1 MTPNERSRPQSA
13 AGAFWSADADAIFMR
28 LGSSRTGLSSA
39 QAETI
44 LKRDGPNAIEDSE
57 GANAGRLALRQ
68 FESPLVLILVI
79 AALVA
84 FALGDLTE
92 ASIILAIVLG
102 STALGFAQEY
112 HASRAVEALR
122 KRLEITTRVIRDGV
136 EKAIPTASI
145 VAGDVVALSAGNLV
159 PADGLIFEARDFLV
173 TEASLTGESFPVEKT
188 PGVLPPDTPLAG
200 RKNCVFAGA
209 SVRSGEAKV
218 LIVDTGLR
226 TAFGAVAARLRAR
239 PPETEFAHGLRR
251 FGYLLLRVMFLL
263 VAFVLIINQLLG
275 RPFFESLLFSV
286 ALAVGLSPELL
297 PAIVS
302 VTLAAGARVMAQRGV
317 LVRRLEAIESLGGVD
332 ILCTDKTGT
341 LTEGA
346 VALKDAFDADG
357 APSSVV
363 LQLGFLNASLET
375 GIKNPLDAAI
385 VACGT
390 AKGLSAEGARKV
402 DEIPYDFQRKR
413 LTIVV
418 DDGSADTRLIITK
431 GAFTEVLGVC
441 TEVERNGEMFSLD
454 EASRAALEACY
465 RRYGVDGLRALAVA
479 TRRAPLKED
488 YTRDD
493 EQDMRFLGFL
503 TFLDPPKLDAR
514 ETLAGLVAAGVKVKI
529 ITGDNRYVA
538 NHCAQS
544 MGMEKATILRGD
556 EIDAFPGDALM
567 PVVERTDVFVEVDPQ
582 QKERI
587 VKALQRNGHAVAYL
601 GDGINDAP
609 SLHAA
614 DVGISVEG
622 AVDVAREA
630 ADIIL
635 LERDLGVL
643 KQGIE
648 DGRRAFANTM
658 KYICITTGSSFGN
671 MVSMAIATPLLPFL
685 PLTATQVLLTNFLT
699 DLPLMAVTSDK
710 VDHARVEQ
718 PQRWSVREI
727 EHFML
732 VFGLLSSAFDLLTF
746 GTLRG
751 VLHADEPTFQTTW
764 FVVSVLTELGALLV
778 LRTRK
783 RAWVSPP
790 GRWLVW
796 LSILVAAIVFCVPF
810 IPALAHSLDLKPPSP
825 TTIVIMFAV
834 VLGYL
839 IATESAKAIY
849 YRNRRTA

>member
-1 MTPNERSRPQSA
+1 
-13 AGAFWSADADAIFMR
+13 
-28 LGSSRTGLSSA
+28 
-39 QAETI
+39 
-44 LKRDGPNAIEDSE
+44 
-57 GANAGRLALRQ
+57 
-68 FESPLVLILVI
+68 
-79 AALVA
+79 
-84 FALGDLTE
+84 
-92 ASIILAIVLG
+92 
-102 STALGFAQEY
+102 
-112 HASRAVEALR
+112 
-122 KRLEITTRVIRDGV
+122 
-136 EKAIPTASI
+136 
-145 VAGDVVALSAGNLV
+145 
-159 PADGLIFEARDFLV
+159 
-173 TEASLTGESFPVEKT
+173 
-188 PGVLPPDTPLAG
+188 VLPADTPLAG

-218 LIVDTGLR
+218 LVVETGLR

-239 PPETEFAHGLRR
+239 EPETEFAHGLRR
-251 FGYLLLRVMFLL
+251 FGYLLLRVMVVL
-263 VAFVLIINQLLG
+263 VVFVLIINQLLG

-302 VTLAAGARVMAQRGV
+302 VTLSAGARVMAKRGV

-346 VALKDAFDADG
+346 VALKDACDATG
-357 APSSVV
+357 APSPSI
-363 LQLGFLNASLET
+363 LQLAFTNAALET
-375 GIKNPLDAAI
+375 GIKNPLDEAI
-385 VACGT
+385 VASGKM
-390 AKGLSAEGARKV
+390 KGLKTEGARKV

-418 DDGSADTRLIITK
+418 DDGQPGTRLIITK

-441 TEVERNGEMFSLD
+441 SEIEREGKASPLD
-454 EASRAALEACY
+454 EPARSALEDCY
-465 RRYGVDGLRALAVA
+465 RRYGQDGLRALAVA
-479 TRRAPLKED
+479 TRRATIKDD

-493 EQDMRFLGFL
+493 ERDMTFVGFL
-503 TFLDPPKLDAR
+503 TFIDPPKADAR
-514 ETLAGLVAAGVKVKI
+514 ETLAALAAAGVKVKI

-538 NHCAQS
+538 AHCAKS
-544 MGMEKATILRGD
+544 MGIDNAVILRGE
-556 EIDAFPGDALM
+556 EIDAFKGDAFM

-587 VKALQRNGHAVAYL
+587 VKTLQRNGHAVAYL

-614 DVGISVEG
+614 DVGISVES

-648 DGRRAFANTM
+648 DGRRAFANTL

-671 MVSMAIATPLLPFL
+671 MVSMALATPLLPFL

-699 DLPLMAVTSDK
+699 DLPLMAVTTDN
-710 VDHARVEQ
+710 VDHEHVEQ
-718 PQRWSVREI
+718 PQRWSVRDI
-727 EHFML
+727 QSFML
-732 VFGLLSSAFDLLTF
+732 VFGLLSSVFDLVTF
-746 GTLRG
+746 GLLRG
-751 VLHADEPTFQTTW
+751 LLHADERTFQTCW

-783 RAWVSPP
+783 RAWVSRP

-796 LSILVAAIVFCVPF
+796 LSVLVAVIVLGAPFVPWLAAPLGLQPLTGLVAMSIFAIV
-810 IPALAHSLDLKPPSP
+810 A
-825 TTIVIMFAV
+825 
-834 VLGYL
+834 GYV
-839 IATESAKAIY
+839 ASTEAAKAVY
-849 YRNRRTA
+849 YRVRTATKTAGEVRAQLRR